1 MDANEEMKSGKVL
14 EELNVQLNDEDK
26 LQKEFWPILKKEVYG
41 SEGFKFVLDHS
52 DVLYKN
58 VGKEQIDSYLMDN
71 FFRAIDGVL
80 NAATRTSG
88 ETLKQVQEELARV
101 DITNEEVLWYAI
113 ELNQACLANDLD
125 QLISIAEDVRDND
138 NNKVWFV
145 MRAFMAIEQKVSEVD
160 LKRMIRLE
168 NR

>member
-1 MDANEEMKSGKVL
+1 M
-14 EELNVQLNDEDK
+14 
-26 LQKEFWPILKKEVYG
+26 
-41 SEGFKFVLDHS
+41 LDHL

-101 DITNEEVLWYAI
+101 DITSEEVLWYAI

-125 QLISIAEDVRDND
+125 QLISIASVCPFTTVTEAPRSIAA
-138 NNKVWFV
+138 FA
-145 MRAFMAIEQKVSEVD
+145 RANPIFPVE
-160 LKRMIRLE
+160 
-168 NR
+168 

>member
-1 MDANEEMKSGKVL
+1 MIEMFIEKVERGLNEKTSLDYLDKKYEKGKLNKKELVRYQIALLDANEKKSGKVL

-71 FFRAIDGVL
+71 FFLGDRWSFKCCYTDFGRNVK
-80 NAATRTSG
+80 TSPRG
-88 ETLKQVQEELARV
+88 IGPSRY
-101 DITNEEVLWYAI
+101 N
-113 ELNQACLANDLD
+113 
-125 QLISIAEDVRDND
+125 
-138 NNKVWFV
+138 
-145 MRAFMAIEQKVSEVD
+145 
-160 LKRMIRLE
+160 
-168 NR
+168 